1 MTISDASF
9 AGAQRRVS
17 FGPWLWGAR
26 VDLPLFAGS
35 AAFALGLVLLGELQ
49 GLGERPF
56 PGWAWLVFV
65 LGIDVAHVY
74 ATLFRTYLDREELA
88 RHPARY
94 ALAPLAVFVAGYY
107 LYAESSTLF
116 WRCFAYV
123 AVYHFVRQQVG
134 WVALYRAKNPMRQP
148 IDRFIDD
155 GVIYAAT
162 LYPILH
168 WHAYLD
174 QKQFAWFVEGDFVAG
189 AIARAWLPWFEVCW
203 WVALAAY
210 ALRQLSLVVVR
221 RSFELGKTCVVG
233 ATVAIWYVGI
243 VATNN
248 DFAFTVTN
256 VVAHGVPYLALLWA
270 YARERAGETKRAF
283 LGDVVK
289 KGLAAFLIFLVCLA
303 FVEEFLW
310 DRLVFHD
317 RPWLFGAANFELPA
331 GLVALIVPVL
341 MVPQATHYVLDG
353 LLWRRKDTRELPAQ
367 RRALG
372 FTAAR
377 LAPTTEGNTP

>member
-1 MTISDASF
+1 MTISDAVF
-9 AGAQRRVS
+9 ASAQRRVS
-17 FGPWLWGAR
+17 VGPWLWGAR

-35 AAFALGLVLLGELQ
+35 AALALGLVLLGELQ
-49 GLGERPF
+49 GLGERAF

-94 ALAPLAVFVAGYY
+94 ALAPLAVFVTGYY
-107 LYAESSTLF
+107 LYAESSLLF

-134 WVALYRAKNPMRQP
+134 WVALYRAKSSTRQP

-168 WHAYLD
+168 WHAHLD
-174 QKQFAWFVEGDFVAG
+174 ETQFAWFVEGDFVAG
-189 AIARAWLPWFEVCW
+189 AIARAWLPWFELCW
-203 WVALAAY
+203 WAALAAY
-210 ALRQLSLVVVR
+210 VLRQLSLVVKQ

-256 VVAHGVPYLALLWA
+256 VVAHGVPYFALLWA
-270 YARERAGETKRAF
+270 YARERAGETKHGF
-283 LGDVVK
+283 LGEVVK
-289 KGLAAFLIFLVCLA
+289 KGIAAFLVFLLCLA

-317 RPWLFGAANFELPA
+317 RPWLFGAANFELPP
-331 GLVALIVPVL
+331 GLVAVVVPVL

-353 LLWRRKDTRELPAQ
+353 LLWRRKDTRRLPAQ

-372 FTAAR
+372 LTAER

>member
-1 MTISDASF
+1 MTISDAVLPN
-9 AGAQRRVS
+9 AQRRVS
-17 FGPWLWGAR
+17 VGPWLWGAH
-26 VDLPLFAGS
+26 VDLSLFAGS
-35 AAFALGLVLLGELQ
+35 AALALGLVLFGELH

-74 ATLFRTYLDREELA
+74 ATLFRTYLDREELT
-88 RHPARY
+88 RHPTRY
-94 ALAPLAVFVAGYY
+94 ALAPLAVFVVGYY

-155 GVIYAAT
+155 GVVYAAT
-162 LYPILH
+162 LYPIAH

-174 QKQFAWFVEGDFVAG
+174 EKRFAWFVEGDFVAS
-189 AIARAWLPWFEVCW
+189 AMARAWLPWFECFW
-203 WVALAAY
+203 WMALAVY
-210 ALRQLSLVVVR
+210 AVRQLTLLVTR

-256 VVAHGVPYLALLWA
+256 VVAHGVPYFALLWA
-270 YARERAGETKRAF
+270 YARERAVETPHAF

-289 KGLAAFLIFLVCLA
+289 KGLPAFLVFLVCLA

-310 DRLVFHD
+310 DRLVYHD

-331 GLVALIVPVL
+331 GLVAVIVPVL

-353 LLWRRKDTRELPAQ
+353 LLWRRKDTRRLPAQ

-372 FTAAR
+372 
-377 LAPTTEGNTP
+377 LAPSPERSAP

>member
-1 MTISDASF
+1 MTISDAVFSS
-9 AGAQRRVS
+9 AQRRVS
-17 FGPWLWGAR
+17 VGPWLWGAR

-35 AAFALGLVLLGELQ
+35 AALALGLVLLGELQ
-49 GLGERPF
+49 GLGERAF

-94 ALAPLAVFVAGYY
+94 ALAPLAVFVTGYY
-107 LYAESSTLF
+107 LYAESSLLF

-134 WVALYRAKNPMRQP
+134 WVALYRAKSPTRQP
-148 IDRFIDD
+148 IDRIIDD

-168 WHAYLD
+168 WHAHLD
-174 QKQFAWFVEGDFVAG
+174 ETQFAWFVEGDFVAG
-189 AIARAWLPWFEVCW
+189 AIARAWLPWFELCW
-203 WVALAAY
+203 WAALAAY
-210 ALRQLSLVVVR
+210 VLRQLSLVVKQ

-256 VVAHGVPYLALLWA
+256 VVAHGVPYFALLWA
-270 YARERAGETKRAF
+270 YARERAGEIKHGF
-283 LGDVVK
+283 LGEVVK
-289 KGLAAFLIFLVCLA
+289 KGIGAFLVFLLCLA

-317 RPWLFGAANFELPA
+317 RPWLFGAVNFELPP
-331 GLVALIVPVL
+331 GLVAVVVPVL
-341 MVPQATHYVLDG
+341 MMPQATHYVLDG
-353 LLWRRKDTRELPAQ
+353 LLWRRKDTRQLPAQ

-372 FTAAR
+372 LRAER
-377 LAPTTEGNTP
+377 PAPTTEGNTP